1 MAHQPVKPPARPPQ
15 RDEQRENEREANRDQ
30 RENEREAERRDK
42 AKAKAKVTDADGDP
56 VEPVETIGDEQRER
70 SADIEAMGV
79 EAWKAE
85 HDERPAGEKQKTVQ
99 GVQTHGDAKTLEPGS
114 SRR

>member
-1 MAHQPVKPPARPPQ
+1 MAHQPAKPPARPPQ
-15 RDEQRENEREANRDQ
+15 RDERRENQREAERDQ
-30 RENEREAERRDK
+30 QEDEREAERRDQ
-42 AKAKAKVTDADGDP
+42 AKAKAGEP
-56 VEPVETIGDEQRER
+56 GEPVETIVDEQRAR
-70 SADIEAMGV
+70 SAEIEAMGV

-85 HDERPAGEKQKTVQ
+85 HDERPAEEKQKTVA